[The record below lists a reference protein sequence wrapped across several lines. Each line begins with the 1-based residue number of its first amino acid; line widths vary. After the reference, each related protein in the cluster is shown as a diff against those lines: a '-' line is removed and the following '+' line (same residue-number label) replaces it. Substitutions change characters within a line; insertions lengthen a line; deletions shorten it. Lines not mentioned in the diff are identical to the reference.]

1 MNHRPI
7 IKDYHV
13 MIPPTLSEVLAEIGN
28 TSEDAEFQ
36 TIIDN
41 AVTAFFSFY
50 TPQKIT
56 SACAIDL
63 EKFILNYFI
72 MRRVGSGNIK
82 KFKHIFK
89 NRWLTI
95 IPYYERIL
103 ETQEKESD
111 YFSNPIMTANIGTD
125 TEGEGTVDTTED
137 TTRAADTTFDTSRQ
151 NIHSGSW
158 NENGSSTEINRYSD
172 TPQGDSS
179 DIWETYTDSQ
189 GVVHVRLNDVYLTD
203 IRGITNSY
211 SKSGSDSSTDNMT
224 GQDVT
229 DFDETINKITD
240 TDTTNKQSVTKQG
253 YDGVSPAEL
262 MLKYRET
269 FLRTYEDIAA
279 ELEQCFYN
287 LVEVDDLINF
297 V

>member
-1 MNHRPI
+1 MKHRPI
-7 IKDYHV
+7 IKGYDV

-28 TSEDAEFQ
+28 TSEEAEFQ

-56 SACAIDL
+56 SACAVDL

-82 KFKHIFK
+82 KFRQIFK

-95 IPYYERIL
+95 IPYYERVL

-111 YFSNPIMTANIGTD
+111 YFTNPIMTANIGTD
-125 TEGEGTVDTTED
+125 TEAEGTVDTTED

-151 NIHSGSW
+151 NTHSGSW
-158 NENGSSTEINRYSD
+158 TENGSSTEINRYSD

-189 GVVHVRLNDVYLTD
+189 GVVHVRLTDVYLTD

-229 DFDETINKITD
+229 DFDETINKVTD
-240 TDTTNKQSVTKQG
+240 TDTTHKQSVDKKG

-262 MLKYRET
+262 LMKYRES
-269 FLRTYEDIAA
+269 FLRIYEDIAA